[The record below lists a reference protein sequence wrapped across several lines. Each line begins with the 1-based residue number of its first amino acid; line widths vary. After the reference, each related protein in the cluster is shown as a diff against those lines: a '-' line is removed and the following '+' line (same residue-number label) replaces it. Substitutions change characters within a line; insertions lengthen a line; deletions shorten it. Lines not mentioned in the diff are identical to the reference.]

1 MLPIIQRDYSEPWL
15 FVFPLNNLVPDKAH
29 LGDLFVTT
37 SKFSKQAIEYA
48 AKQHII
54 LIDGEKLTGYMIEYN
69 FGVSEKKIFT
79 IKGIDTDTFNDY
91 VDGW

>member
-1 MLPIIQRDYSEPWL
+1 MLLRI
-15 FVFPLNNLVPDKAH
+15 FK
-29 LGDLFVTT
+29 
-37 SKFSKQAIEYA
+37 
-48 AKQHII
+48 KQHII

-91 VDGW
+91 VDG

>member
-1 MLPIIQRDYSEPWL
+1 MLLLHFQINVLLQMLLRI
-15 FVFPLNNLVPDKAH
+15 FK
-29 LGDLFVTT
+29 
-37 SKFSKQAIEYA
+37 
-48 AKQHII
+48 KQHII

-91 VDGW
+91 VDG